1 MRVFGMAKHRVM
13 YSRRYLDAVVNAAEK
28 GPGSHSRN
36 SKSLPMK
43 YAFNT
48 WAYSSYPAFLPA
60 YPLDEAIRR
69 LAAIG
74 YDGVEIGCAAPHAW
88 PPYLSNAR
96 RREIRRLL
104 ESSGLEAVSLLA
116 TPGGGPGLNPASP
129 LVEEREAT
137 VQYYNDVIDLAA
149 DLGAG
154 KVLYIA
160 GWQIFG
166 TSRQQ
171 AWEWSKNC
179 LDNISS
185 YAEAKNIAIVVEPT
199 AASTNLIESADDA
212 LELMRS
218 VTRKNVKAMLDTL
231 HVIYRND
238 IPADYVRVMGKDL
251 VHVHASDKDRLLPGE
266 GRVDWPGFMKALL
279 EAKFDGFVTMEI
291 GIDSRVSDPDQIA
304 GTALSFLKG
313 VEAQLQTTYKA

>member
-1 MRVFGMAKHRVM
+1 
-13 YSRRYLDAVVNAAEK
+13 
-28 GPGSHSRN
+28 
-36 SKSLPMK
+36 MK

-88 PPYLSNAR
+88 PPYLNSDR
-96 RREIRRLL
+96 RRQIRRLL
-104 ESSGLEAVSLLA
+104 ESCHLEAVSLLA

-129 LVEEREAT
+129 LPEEREAT
-137 VQYYNDVIDLAA
+137 VKYYSEVIDLAA
-149 DLGAG
+149 DLGAE

-171 AWEWSKNC
+171 AWDWSRDC
-179 LDNISS
+179 LDRISS
-185 YAEAKNIAIVVEPT
+185 YAEAKNIVLVVEAT
-199 AASTNLIESADDA
+199 AASTNLIETADDA

-218 VTRKNVKAMLDTL
+218 VSRKNVKVMLDTL
-231 HVIYRND
+231 HIIYRND

-251 VHVHASDKDRLLPGE
+251 VHVHVSDRDRLLPGE
-266 GRVDWPGFMKALL
+266 GGVDWLGFMQALL

-291 GIDSRVSDPDQIA
+291 GIDSRLADPDQIA
-304 GTALSFLKG
+304 RTALSYLKG
-313 VEAQLQTTYKA
+313 VEARLHSAHEI

>member
-1 MRVFGMAKHRVM
+1 
-13 YSRRYLDAVVNAAEK
+13 
-28 GPGSHSRN
+28 
-36 SKSLPMK
+36 MK

-88 PPYLSNAR
+88 PPYLNSDR
-96 RREIRRLL
+96 RRQIRRLL
-104 ESSGLEAVSLLA
+104 ESCHLEAVSLLA

-129 LVEEREAT
+129 LPEEREAT
-137 VQYYNDVIDLAA
+137 VKYYSEVIDLAA

-171 AWEWSKNC
+171 AWDWSRDC
-179 LDNISS
+179 LDRISS
-185 YAEAKNIAIVVEPT
+185 YAEAKNIVLVVEAT
-199 AASTNLIESADDA
+199 AASTNLIETADDA

-218 VTRKNVKAMLDTL
+218 VSRKNVKVMLDTL
-231 HVIYRND
+231 HIIYRND

-251 VHVHASDKDRLLPGE
+251 VHVHVSDRDRLLPGE
-266 GRVDWPGFMKALL
+266 GRVDWLGFMQALL

-291 GIDSRVSDPDQIA
+291 GIDSRLADPDQIA
-304 GTALSFLKG
+304 RTALSYLKG
-313 VEAQLQTTYKA
+313 VEARLHSAHEI